1 MRKKLFT
8 LSATAVAVVMTAGAL
23 TACTPEVEKPKLT
36 DSPLTGVTLADFSE
50 GSAET
55 FFESDGWTNES
66 VFNTW
71 WKKSNVTYTDGAMHL
86 GITENPDG
94 SVETYDE
101 YYGGEARSH
110 QYFGYGDFKVK
121 MKPAKAKGTAST
133 FFTCTGPYD
142 ENEDGE
148 PNPHDEI
155 DIEFLGTDT
164 THVQFNY
171 FVNGVGG
178 HEYMHDLGFDA
189 SAEYHE
195 YGYRWTKDYIVWF
208 VDDEPV
214 YKVTASE
221 DNPLPS
227 TPGRILMNHWCG
239 TPEAEGWMGE
249 YELDTTV
256 TCDYKSVS
264 TSATPIGTLP
274 EKVEVEEF
282 EGDWG
287 AIEAIDPGF
296 TSSDGTHTITVDG
309 TSSHVVYEEVDGGSY
324 NNITGNINEAATDK
338 NWVHAV
344 LENNGEKAV
353 TFRLNVVSGGE
364 NIHALNSYAFVNG
377 EVVTNTPFEGTIVT
391 VEPGESAEMEIAYKG
406 VANTLEFMLDSI
418 RGSGT
423 WAGDVTIS
431 EIKFAKQGEIVL
443 PEEPSGEN
451 NGVTIDETNVKF
463 SGSIPSYIINT
474 DEESNSM
481 KVTYADV
488 AGGSYAN
495 ISAAAAQLAQGKT
508 TFTVKVKNNA
518 AAPVKVRVDITG
530 ESGTATNLSATAT
543 NDVAINTDT
552 VYGGS
557 MFTLAEEGETLV
569 TITYTSNGKNGKA
582 SKIMFFL
589 DTWQWDDKE
598 THAGDVTFSEMAF
611 GGEEEVKEPEPPKE
625 PEGDNVNLTFASATY
640 TVDNAEDGVNVT
652 YTDFK
657 GNSYS
662 TSTAE
667 AATHAAGKNTFSLK
681 IKNNGTEAV
690 QARVDVLATEQIGN
704 TAACNVSA
712 TAIGGTEVRT
722 DTEWGGSFVT
732 VAAGEEVTL
741 IITFDGESDRGAVT
755 VINVF
760 LDSARGTE
768 DLFSGN
774 VTLSEFKFSSVTAE

>member
-1 MRKKLFT
+1 
-8 LSATAVAVVMTAGAL
+8 
-23 TACTPEVEKPKLT
+23 
-36 DSPLTGVTLADFSE
+36 
-50 GSAET
+50 
-55 FFESDGWTNES
+55 
-66 VFNTW
+66 
-71 WKKSNVTYTDGAMHL
+71 
-86 GITENPDG
+86 
-94 SVETYDE
+94 
-101 YYGGEARSH
+101 
-110 QYFGYGDFKVK
+110 
-121 MKPAKAKGTAST
+121 
-133 FFTCTGPYD
+133 
-142 ENEDGE
+142 
-148 PNPHDEI
+148 
-155 DIEFLGTDT
+155 
-164 THVQFNY
+164 
-171 FVNGVGG
+171 
-178 HEYMHDLGFDA
+178 
-189 SAEYHE
+189 
-195 YGYRWTKDYIVWF
+195 
-208 VDDEPV
+208 
-214 YKVTASE
+214 
-221 DNPLPS
+221 
-227 TPGRILMNHWCG
+227 
-239 TPEAEGWMGE
+239 MGE

-309 TSSHVVYEEVDGGSY
+309 TSSHVVYEGVDGGSY

-377 EVVTNTPFEGTIVT
+377 EVITNTPFEGTIVT

-423 WAGDVTIS
+423 WAGDVNIS

-557 MFTLAEEGETLV
+557 MFTLA
-569 TITYTSNGKNGKA
+569 
-582 SKIMFFL
+582 
-589 DTWQWDDKE
+589 
-598 THAGDVTFSEMAF
+598 
-611 GGEEEVKEPEPPKE
+611 
-625 PEGDNVNLTFASATY
+625 
-640 TVDNAEDGVNVT
+640 
-652 YTDFK
+652 
-657 GNSYS
+657 
-662 TSTAE
+662 
-667 AATHAAGKNTFSLK
+667 
-681 IKNNGTEAV
+681 
-690 QARVDVLATEQIGN
+690 
-704 TAACNVSA
+704 
-712 TAIGGTEVRT
+712 
-722 DTEWGGSFVT
+722 
-732 VAAGEEVTL
+732 
-741 IITFDGESDRGAVT
+741 
-755 VINVF
+755 
-760 LDSARGTE
+760 
-768 DLFSGN
+768 
-774 VTLSEFKFSSVTAE
+774 